1 MFSPAHVCKNLY
13 SYKIHWLLAL
23 MASKKAAR
31 IEQLAQARAQRSN
44 AAPVS
49 STSILPSH
57 DIKISKKEANKEQLA
72 EARANKE
79 TLAETRAKELNMALS
94 LENLQSLLSDSDQR
108 LQHADELPYL
118 RPLLITFFEK
128 HGSALH
134 LNLNQEA

>member
-31 IEQLAQARAQRSN
+31 IEQLAQAQAKRSN

-79 TLAETRAKELNMALS
+79 TLAETRAKELVRAIS
-94 LENLQSLLSDSDQR
+94 YDWAREN
-108 LQHADELPYL
+108 PKF
-118 RPLLITFFEK
+118 IK
-128 HGSALH
+128 
-134 LNLNQEA
+134 